1 MYIIGWYLIHI
12 VFIYNLIV
20 IGTLGSHWT
29 NNKSAISEGYKV
41 ELIYD
46 ERKTGRIFRVIAD
59 SGKEFNQEFQNSLI
73 AT

>member
-1 MYIIGWYLIHI
+1 MGGILYILFL
-12 VFIYNLIV
+12 FIILWEYTGLW
-20 IGTLGSHWT
+20 GSHWT

-46 ERKTGRIFRVIAD
+46 ERKTGRPFRVIAD